1 MTKKQVCEVCTENES
16 KYKCPACLLK
26 YCSLLCYKKHKEACK
41 DAREKTEQ
49 AKKSEEDAN
58 VIHSVEQTEERVSVE
73 KLEELANEQTEDRV
87 SVEKLEELEHSVPL
101 RQMLENPHLRTILQ
115 DLAKS
120 TNPAKQMEKFMHEPL
135 FLEFADEC
143 LQTVEPSAPDV
154 EMDSD

>member
-1 MTKKQVCEVCTENES
+1 MNSEKLLTKLYNDKKAT
-16 KYKCPACLLK
+16 CLLK

-41 DAREKTEQ
+41 DTRDKTEQ
-49 AKKSEEDAN
+49 AKKSEEDTN

-73 KLEELANEQTEDRV
+73 KLEELDEQTEDRV

>member
-1 MTKKQVCEVCTENES
+1 MTNKQVCEVCTENES

-41 DAREKTEQ
+41 DTKDKTEQ
-49 AKKSEEDAN
+49 SKKSEEDTN
-58 VIHSVEQTEERVSVE
+58 VIHSD
-73 KLEELANEQTEDRV
+73 EQTEDRV

-120 TNPAKQMEKFMHEPL
+120 KNPAKQMEKFMHEPL

-143 LQTVEPSAPDV
+143 LQTVEPSEPDV

>member
-41 DAREKTEQ
+41 DTRDKTEQ
-49 AKKSEEDAN
+49 SKKSDEDTN
-58 VIHSVEQTEERVSVE
+58 VICSAEDQS
-73 KLEELANEQTEDRV
+73 EDRV

-143 LQTVEPSAPDV
+143 LQTVEPSAPHV

>member
-41 DAREKTEQ
+41 DTRDKTEQSKKSDEDTNVICSVEKTE
-49 AKKSEEDAN
+49 D
-58 VIHSVEQTEERVSVE
+58 RVSVE
-73 KLEELANEQTEDRV
+73 KLEELEDQSEDRV

-143 LQTVEPSAPDV
+143 LQTVEPSAPHV